1 MRTRRI
7 LQLGFLLVLST
18 FALNANTIHYN
29 KGASL
34 TASPFFNELFQ
45 LNSYQ
50 EDLQEINS
58 LIKDE
63 KFSQALPLAFDLL
76 EDLSSSNYLLR
87 YQVESQIGFIFS
99 KTNSHKK
106 SLLYYKKALKSLQQS
121 TKVDSKE
128 DVSLDVQLID
138 TYFKIGS
145 SWLRLEVYED
155 TTEVEKK
162 DSAKFYFRKVENI
175 PSLNDDILDIK
186 GRTYTNLTAIY
197 YTDSI
202 YDVAKDYAQKAIDIH
217 KKRNNKLSQAG
228 ALGNLGSIY
237 VDLGDFETAK
247 EKYLEGLD
255 LIRNINSS
263 KADLFKANLYANL
276 AWALRNLEDYTAY
289 DELTKSNEFN
299 EKLRDNEV
307 KRIVETITGQYNVDR
322 VKREERSKFWIYVII
337 SLLIIISLASSVWLY
352 SQRKKNLALE
362 LEKAD
367 MIQKQ
372 KVEAVK
378 SDSQKRI
385 LNAVIEGKE
394 KERKEIAETLHD
406 SVSTL
411 LSSANLHLQA
421 SSKQFQGEMP
431 LEIKKT
437 KVIINEASAKIRD
450 LSHDLMSAILIKFGL
465 PYAIKDLAK
474 KYSNSEL
481 QIDTDIHDI
490 GRFTEKF
497 EIKVYNIVQEFI
509 NNILKHSEASK
520 ALVRIKIV
528 KENIVIRISD
538 NGVGFDMNLVDKKEG
553 IGLKQIE
560 ARVQLMHGEFQI
572 KSAVNQGTEVQ
583 IAIPTIEVENQVIN
597 V

>member
-1 MRTRRI
+1 LRTRRI

-18 FALNANTIHYN
+18 FSLNANTIHHN

-34 TASPFFNELFQ
+34 TTSPFFNELPQ

-50 EDLQEINS
+50 EDLQEIKS
-58 LIKDE
+58 LIEDE

-76 EDLSSSNYLLR
+76 EDIGSSNYLLKH
-87 YQVESQIGFIFS
+87 QLESQIGFIFS

-121 TKVDSKE
+121 TSVDAKQ
-128 DVSLDVQLID
+128 DVSLDVQLMD
-138 TYFKIGS
+138 TYFQIGS
-145 SWLRLEVYED
+145 SFLRLEVYED
-155 TTEVEKK
+155 TTEVVKK
-162 DSAKFYFRKVENI
+162 DSAKFYFRKVENF
-175 PSLNDDILDIK
+175 PSLNDKILDIK
-186 GRTYTNLTAIY
+186 GRTFTNLTAIY

-202 YDVAKDYAQKAIDIH
+202 YDVAKEYAQKAINIH

-237 VDLGDFETAK
+237 LDLGDYETAK

-289 DELTKSNEFN
+289 DQLTKSNEFT

-307 KRIVETITGQYNVDR
+307 KRIVETITGQYDVDR
-322 VKREERSKFWIYVII
+322 VKRAERRNFWIYVII
-337 SLLIIISLASSVWLY
+337 SILVIASLISFY
-352 SQRKKNLALE
+352 TQRKRNLALK
-362 LEKAD
+362 LEKAN

-378 SDSQKRI
+378 SESQRRI

-421 SSKQFQGEMP
+421 SAKQFNGDLP
-431 LEIKKT
+431 VEIRKT
-437 KVIINEASAKIRD
+437 RVILAEASSKIRD
-450 LSHDLMSAILIKFGL
+450 LSHNLISALLIKFGL
-465 PYAIKDLAK
+465 TYAIKDLAQ

-481 QIDTDIHDI
+481 QVEIDIEPLP
-490 GRFTEKF
+490 RYPEKF
-497 EIKVYNIVQEFI
+497 EIKVYNIIQEI
-509 NNILKHSEASK
+509 VNNILKHSK
-520 ALVRIKIV
+520 ATQAKISMREVSNNIEIFIK
-528 KENIVIRISD
+528 D
-538 NGVGFDMNLVDKKEG
+538 NGIGFDMNLVDMKEG
-553 IGLKQIE
+553 IGIKQIE
-560 ARVQLMHGEFQI
+560 ARVQLMHGDFQI
-572 KSAVNQGTEVQ
+572 YSQINKGTAVE
-583 IAIPTIEVENQVIN
+583 ISIPTIEVEDQVIN

>member
-18 FALNANTIHYN
+18 FSLNANTIHHN

-34 TASPFFNELFQ
+34 TTSPFFNELPQ

-50 EDLQEINS
+50 EDLQEIKS
-58 LIKDE
+58 LIEDE

-76 EDLSSSNYLLR
+76 EDIGSSNYLLKH
-87 YQVESQIGFIFS
+87 QLESQIGFIFS

-121 TKVDSKE
+121 TSVDAKQ
-128 DVSLDVQLID
+128 DVSLDVQLMD
-138 TYFKIGS
+138 TYFQIGS
-145 SWLRLEVYED
+145 SFLRLEVYED
-155 TTEVEKK
+155 TTEVVKK
-162 DSAKFYFRKVENI
+162 DSAKFYFRKVENF
-175 PSLNDDILDIK
+175 PSLNDKILDIK
-186 GRTYTNLTAIY
+186 GRTFTNLTAIY

-202 YDVAKDYAQKAIDIH
+202 YDVAKEYAQKAINIH

-237 VDLGDFETAK
+237 LDLGDYETAK

-289 DELTKSNEFN
+289 DQLTKSNEFT

-307 KRIVETITGQYNVDR
+307 KRIVETITGQYDVDR
-322 VKREERSKFWIYVII
+322 VKRAERRNFWIYVII
-337 SLLIIISLASSVWLY
+337 SILVIASLISFY
-352 SQRKKNLALE
+352 TQRKRNLALK
-362 LEKAD
+362 LEKAN

-378 SDSQKRI
+378 SESQRRI

-421 SSKQFQGEMP
+421 SAKQFNGDLP
-431 LEIKKT
+431 VEIRKT
-437 KVIINEASAKIRD
+437 RVILAEASSKIRD
-450 LSHDLMSAILIKFGL
+450 LSHNLISALLIKFGL
-465 PYAIKDLAK
+465 TYAIKDLAQ

-481 QIDTDIHDI
+481 QVEIDIEPLP
-490 GRFTEKF
+490 RYPEKF
-497 EIKVYNIVQEFI
+497 EIKVYNIIQEI
-509 NNILKHSEASK
+509 VNNILKHSK
-520 ALVRIKIV
+520 ATQAKISMREVSNNIEIFIK
-528 KENIVIRISD
+528 D
-538 NGVGFDMNLVDKKEG
+538 NGIGFDMNLVDMKEG
-553 IGLKQIE
+553 IGIKQIE
-560 ARVQLMHGEFQI
+560 ARVQLMHGDFQI
-572 KSAVNQGTEVQ
+572 YSQINKGTAVE
-583 IAIPTIEVENQVIN
+583 ISIPTIEVEDQVIN

>member
-1 MRTRRI
+1 MI
-7 LQLGFLLVLST
+7 
-18 FALNANTIHYN
+18 
-29 KGASL
+29 
-34 TASPFFNELFQ
+34 E
-45 LNSYQ
+45 
-50 EDLQEINS
+50 
-58 LIKDE
+58 DE

-76 EDLSSSNYLLR
+76 EDIGSSNYLLKH
-87 YQVESQIGFIFS
+87 QLESQIGFIFS

-121 TKVDSKE
+121 TSVDAKQ
-128 DVSLDVQLID
+128 DVSLDVQLMD
-138 TYFKIGS
+138 TYFQIGS
-145 SWLRLEVYED
+145 SFLRLEVYED
-155 TTEVEKK
+155 TTEVVKK
-162 DSAKFYFRKVENI
+162 DSAKFYFRKVENF
-175 PSLNDDILDIK
+175 PSLNDKILDIK
-186 GRTYTNLTAIY
+186 GRTFTNLTAIY

-202 YDVAKDYAQKAIDIH
+202 YDVAKEYAQKAINIH

-237 VDLGDFETAK
+237 LDLGDYETAK

-289 DELTKSNEFN
+289 DQLTKSNEFT

-307 KRIVETITGQYNVDR
+307 KRIVETITGQYDVDR
-322 VKREERSKFWIYVII
+322 VKRAERRNFWIYVII
-337 SLLIIISLASSVWLY
+337 SILVIASLISFY
-352 SQRKKNLALE
+352 TQRKRNLALK
-362 LEKAD
+362 LEKAN

-378 SDSQKRI
+378 SESQRRI

-421 SSKQFQGEMP
+421 SAKQFNGDLP
-431 LEIKKT
+431 VEIRKT
-437 KVIINEASAKIRD
+437 RVILAEASSKIRD
-450 LSHDLMSAILIKFGL
+450 LSHNLISALLIKFGL
-465 PYAIKDLAK
+465 TYAIKDLAQ

-481 QIDTDIHDI
+481 QVEIDIEPLP
-490 GRFTEKF
+490 RYPEKF
-497 EIKVYNIVQEFI
+497 EIKVYNIIQEI
-509 NNILKHSEASK
+509 VNNILKHSK
-520 ALVRIKIV
+520 ATQAKISMREVSNNIEIFIK
-528 KENIVIRISD
+528 D
-538 NGVGFDMNLVDKKEG
+538 NGIGFDMNLVDMKEG
-553 IGLKQIE
+553 IGIKQIE
-560 ARVQLMHGEFQI
+560 ARVQLMHGDFQI
-572 KSAVNQGTEVQ
+572 YSQINKGTAVE
-583 IAIPTIEVENQVIN
+583 ISIPTIEVEDQVIN